1 LLIEKRRNPEDIS
14 RGKRSVLLKESF
26 NMKKIP
32 DIVPLNIGLTYI
44 IRQCYG
50 ALSYQFIQY
59 SVIDAEYKKR
69 RRVLSFLSIFL
80 ISLTSHLRAAYSKTR
95 G

>member
-1 LLIEKRRNPEDIS
+1 
-14 RGKRSVLLKESF
+14 
-26 NMKKIP
+26 MKKMP

-69 RRVLSFLSIFL
+69 RGVLNLESFFLSIFL